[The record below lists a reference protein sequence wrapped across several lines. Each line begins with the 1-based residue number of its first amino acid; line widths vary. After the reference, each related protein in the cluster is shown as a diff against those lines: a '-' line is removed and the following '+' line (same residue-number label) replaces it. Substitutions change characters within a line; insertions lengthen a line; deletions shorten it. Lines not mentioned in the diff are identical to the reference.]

1 MKLTKLRILAASAIL
16 AFSIGSTA
24 VAKDVEDTPE
34 YKSCVEKHKN
44 KVPGEDYSEGK
55 ILVGFDEKVTEEE
68 AKQFIES
75 YDELEMTLPYKFE
88 ITRFAVVNVPKGKEI
103 EYSCLLDSLHN
114 KTIIDFAKLTYE
126 ED

>member
-34 YKSCVEKHKN
+34 YTSCVEKHKN
-44 KVPGEDYSEGK
+44 KVPGEDYTEGK
-55 ILVGFDEKVTEEE
+55 ILVGFDMGVTEEQ
-68 AKQFIES
+68 ARKFIES
-75 YDELEMTLPYKFE
+75 YDGLKMPLAWKFNL
-88 ITRFAVVNVPKGKEI
+88 TRFAIVEVPQGKEK
-103 EYSCLLDSLHN
+103 EYACLLDSMY
-114 KTIIDFAKLTYE
+114 KETIIDFAKLTYE